1 MRDQK
6 LVWVIDDDQS
16 IRFVLER
23 SLQSADYT
31 VRSFERADLA
41 LQELPHSEPDV
52 IVSDVRMPGTSGMD
66 FLSILQ
72 TDYAHIPTIIITA
85 HSDLDSAVSAY
96 EGGAF
101 EYLPKPFDIDEAI
114 ALVDL
119 SLIHI

>member
-23 SLQSADYT
+23 SLQSADYA

-41 LQELPHSEPDV
+41 LQELSHSEPDV

-66 FLSILQ
+66 FLGILQ
-72 TDYAHIPTIIITA
+72 KDYAQKDVI
-85 HSDLDSAVSAY
+85 S
-96 EGGAF
+96 
-101 EYLPKPFDIDEAI
+101 IDKEKTE
-114 ALVDL
+114 VPC
-119 SLIHI
+119 